1 MKHTQIQKQ
10 DREIDTDVH
19 TDKQTQTDRIPHT
32 RTRPSAS
39 VVVCECACVRYNVML
54 IQRINFL
61 GIQYHYYF
69 TCFMSVKLLVV
80 SRALAIKVLLS
91 RNLARSTALCMF
103 SSSCCERQTYNFMFV
118 FATKTK
124 GMFK

>member
-1 MKHTQIQKQ
+1 MLFEETSLVKL
-10 DREIDTDVH
+10 E
-19 TDKQTQTDRIPHT
+19 
-32 RTRPSAS
+32 SLYAY
-39 VVVCECACVRYNVML
+39 YNVML

-61 GIQYHYYF
+61 GMHYYYYF

-103 SSSCCERQTYNFMFV
+103 FSSCWDRHTYNFIFV
-118 FATKTK
+118 FATKNK